1 MDPISNFND
10 TPGLP
15 VNAVPTRARI
25 ARMAAGV
32 ALTLILAL
40 VAGACN
46 KAESE
51 APSEKGKGRAA
62 KGGQDKGKGEKG
74 KGEKGKGGAAKNRP
88 SKEEQE
94 AQRKQIGNVLVP
106 DKTGLRNQLAPNA
119 TTEYKGARLS
129 TNQWGMRDKD
139 YQLTPPPG
147 TKRIAILGS
156 AQVFGGGVKDG
167 ETFEQLVEDRLNRE
181 VSPRSGLKFEVLNF
195 GVVNYTL
202 MQQAIILSNGRV
214 GVFQPDAVM
223 IVGHQGDL
231 RAISDYVWRE
241 LQAGRNLPAPV
252 DQVVRKA
259 AVTRDMEQPAAL
271 KKLLPF
277 AEDLAAL
284 ALKDAAAEI
293 RRMGAEPVFA
303 IIPTPA
309 RRIAQKEFQLLI
321 ELAKAAGFAVLNLTD
336 VFTKADF
343 AKLVLGKTDP
353 QPNAE
358 GHKVIAGRL
367 YDGLTRMPAVLAADS
382 EATAKRKTAARAA
395 WNRELPARK
404 KAAEDSAAKLA
415 KADKPSVPPVPIEG
429 WTVEAPDGGAA
440 TLESSRKDNWLR
452 ISISRLPKSS
462 SSTIKVRKA
471 PVAITSGQRY
481 VLTLWLKAEANRPV
495 GCRVADGAAPGGPL
509 GESTELKAVTW
520 WQEFSC
526 TFTATGTKKDA
537 QILLDLGANQTALE
551 LSNIQLKNLTTGQ
564 VVYSTDPAWRGPAR
578 APK

>member
-1 MDPISNFND
+1 MDPISNVND
-10 TPGLP
+10 TPGSRL
-15 VNAVPTRARI
+15 NAVPKRARI

-51 APSEKGKGRAA
+51 APPEKGKGRAA
-62 KGGQDKGKGEKG
+62 KGGQDKGKGAP
-74 KGEKGKGGAAKNRP
+74 GKGGAAKNRP

-94 AQRKQIGNVLVP
+94 AQRKQIANVLVA

-119 TTEYKGARLS
+119 TTDYKGARLS

-147 TKRIAILGS
+147 TKRIAILGP
-156 AQVFGGGVKDG
+156 AHVFGGGVKDG

-223 IVGHQGDL
+223 IVGHQADL
-231 RAISDYVWRE
+231 RSICDYVWRE
-241 LQAGRNLPAPV
+241 LQAGRSFPAPV
-252 DQVVRKA
+252 EQVVRKA
-259 AVTRDMEQPAAL
+259 GVTTDMEQPAAL
-271 KKLLPF
+271 KKLLPY
-277 AEDLAAL
+277 AEDIAAL
-284 ALKDAAAEI
+284 ALKDAGAEI

-309 RRIAQKEFQLLI
+309 RKTVQKESQLLI
-321 ELAKAAGFAVLNLTD
+321 DLAKAAGFAILNLAD
-336 VFTKADF
+336 AFTKADLAKTDL
-343 AKLVLGKTDP
+343 AKLVLGKTDL

-358 GHKVIAGRL
+358 GHKVLAGRL

-382 EATAKRKTAARAA
+382 EASAKRKTAARAA

-429 WTVEAPDGGAA
+429 WTVDAPDGGAA

-471 PVAITSGQRY
+471 PVAITSG
-481 VLTLWLKAEANRPV
+481 
-495 GCRVADGAAPGGPL
+495 
-509 GESTELKAVTW
+509 
-520 WQEFSC
+520 
-526 TFTATGTKKDA
+526 
-537 QILLDLGANQTALE
+537 
-551 LSNIQLKNLTTGQ
+551 
-564 VVYSTDPAWRGPAR
+564 
-578 APK
+578 